1 MLSFIGTLKFL
12 VSYFW
17 AGVLLQQLDY
27 SNWIAYGWIWGLIWI
42 LLLRQQ

>member
-17 AGVLLQQLDY
+17 AGVLLQQLDCI
-27 SNWIAYGWIWGLIWI
+27 WMDWGLIWI